1 MHHWERGLF
10 YQFGKSKVV
19 GTLRVVMRMQSKN
32 ANNAILLPIA

>member
-19 GTLRVVMRMQSKN
+19 GTLRVPLYFYPYLR
-32 ANNAILLPIA
+32 LLVPISG